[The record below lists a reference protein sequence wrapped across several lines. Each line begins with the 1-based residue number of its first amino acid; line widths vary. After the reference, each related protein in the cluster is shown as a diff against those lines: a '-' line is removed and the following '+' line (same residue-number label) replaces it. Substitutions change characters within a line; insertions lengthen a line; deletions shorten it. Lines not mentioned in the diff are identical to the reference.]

1 MSRLAAVALSAAL
14 WEGRKVE
21 FRVFTND
28 LSAVLQPGSAPPA
41 PSAQA
46 MQDQQPYLKMS
57 IYTMQGSLGLN
68 LLPLLEKWLCTGRM
82 GIGGPSIPFH

>member
-1 MSRLAAVALSAAL
+1 MSRLAVL
-14 WEGRKVE
+14 WEGVKVE
-21 FRVFTND
+21 FRVYTND
-28 LSAVLQPGSAPPA
+28 RSATASAPPA

-68 LLPLLEKWLCTGRM
+68 LLPLLEKWLCTLCTDRM
-82 GIGGPSIPFH
+82 GIGGSSIPLH